1 MSLPDTLTLK
11 NATNDNVAFTK
22 TSDDSTKT
30 VYTADSSTI
39 GLPTTF
45 TVMHDIAKPSV
56 SGVDRHTIKYSMLM
70 ADDNSKLY
78 TLPCSLTFSKPRQV
92 ITDVDVENAIAAIV
106 SFLMPA
112 NITKL
117 IRGEN

>member
-1 MSLPDTLTLK
+1 MSLPDTLSL
-11 NATNDNVAFTK
+11 NDASAVAVTFTK
-22 TSDDSTKT
+22 TSDDSSKT
-30 VYTADSSTI
+30 IYTSDSSTI

-56 SGVDRHTIKYSMLM
+56 SGVDRHTVKFSQLV
-70 ADDNSKLY
+70 ADDNSKIH

-92 ITDVDVENAIAAIV
+92 ITDEDVANAIEIIK
-106 SFLMPA
+106 SFMTPA